1 MTAPIARFEGV
12 RAGYGRRL
20 IFDSLDLDLPASKVV
35 ALCGPNGSGK
45 STALRVIRRLMRA
58 EAGAVS
64 IDGRAIAEWK
74 DRDLARRVAMLG
86 QSPDAP
92 GDMLVRDLVMLGR
105 YAHRRPLA
113 GPSAEDRAACDRAIR
128 AANIEALT
136 EMPLD
141 SLSGGQRQRAW
152 IAMVLA
158 QEAGIVLLD
167 EPTNHLDIA
176 HALEVLEL
184 LRRLNRREGR
194 SIIVVLHDL
203 NFAARY
209 ADHIV
214 LFANGQI
221 RGQGAPDEI
230 LTPPLLSDVFGID
243 CQVVDLPGA
252 GHPLIVP
259 YPRGVGLPATGQA
272 SSVGLSGPSIASS

>member
-1 MTAPIARFEGV
+1 MTAPLARFEQV
-12 RAGYGRRL
+12 RVGYGRRL
-20 IFDSLDLDLPASKVV
+20 IFDSLDLEMPAGKVV

-45 STALRVIRRLMRA
+45 STALRVIRRLMHA
-58 EAGAVS
+58 DAGAVS
-64 IDGRAIAEWK
+64 INGRAIAEWK
-74 DRDLARRVAMLG
+74 DRELARGVAMLG

-105 YAHRRPLA
+105 YAHRRPLS

-128 AANIEALT
+128 AANIETLVD
-136 EMPLD
+136 MPLD

-158 QEAGIVLLD
+158 QEARIILLD
-167 EPTNHLDIA
+167 EPTNHLDIS

-184 LRRLNRREGR
+184 LRDLNRRESR

-214 LFANGQI
+214 LFADGRI
-221 RGQGAPDEI
+221 RGQGAPEEI
-230 LTPPLLSDVFGID
+230 LTPTLVSEVFGID
-243 CQVVDLPGA
+243 CQVVKVPGI

-259 YPRGVGLPATGQA
+259 YPRGVSLPSTG
-272 SSVGLSGPSIASS
+272 